1 MTSSRT
7 STEIYDGDDYLIE
20 TPRLG
25 LHAVQPHEYEILA
38 LDRADPTLWID
49 RGFANPHQ
57 HLVDDAGP
65 LPHRIPRIRAQPEL
79 AKYLLRMVVLRDLG
93 EIIGSAGFHAAPDES
108 GMIEIGL
115 GIVPACQ
122 GQGYAQEALRGMWD
136 WVAADPLVQTL
147 RYTVGPENGPSQAI
161 IKKFGFHYVG
171 QQIDEED
178 GPEDIFEMT
187 VDEYQRKFDLS

>member
-1 MTSSRT
+1 MFV
-7 STEIYDGDDYLIE
+7 
-20 TPRLG
+20 
-25 LHAVQPHEYEILA
+25 A
-38 LDRADPTLWID
+38 
-49 RGFANPHQ
+49 
-57 HLVDDAGP
+57 
-65 LPHRIPRIRAQPEL
+65 
-79 AKYLLRMVVLRDLG
+79 RDLG

-115 GIVPACQ
+115 GIVPAFQ

-161 IKKFGFHYVG
+161 IKKFGFHKMG

-187 VDEYQRKFDLS
+187 IDEYQRKFNLS